1 MPEGAQQAMAT
12 SAAASVFDKYAR
24 GAAAAAAAPPP
35 PAAAAP
41 PPAVDRRV
49 KREHEGSDDDFEGG
63 VGKVGKVRRKL
74 Q

>member
-1 MPEGAQQAMAT
+1 MPDGAQQATAT

-24 GAAAAAAAPPP
+24 GAAAAAAAAPP
-35 PAAAAP
+35 PAA
-41 PPAVDRRV
+41 DRRV